1 MLLAALCGRKP
12 DFPLKELM
20 IAKNSFLSTKL
31 PKIIKL
37 GFFYRSFHPQG
48 CYGIYKLP
56 LLSNTDMQVSLSQLL
71 KKEMSSKE
79 RDSSLMAHSIPARS
93 SSIRLA
99 RTAPGSTRGVVCFG
113 GGRRKHSF
121 LTEKCY
127 SQLKEEK
134 KNQTPNDEI
143 TQDWACCLQ
152 QTRQKALQQSTN
164 EEDMVADFYNTCC
177 HSFTSLKLALLV
189 LQSFVSLNS
198 LSLFCFKNV
207 LVKTKTPVSLPWA
220 LLPLIGKKHMILA
233 LTQSKVTDAAEQS
246 TRELPSLLQFKIL
259 LPKL

>member
-12 DFPLKELM
+12 DFLLKELM
-20 IAKNSFLSTKL
+20 IAKHSFLSTKL

-134 KNQTPNDEI
+134 KKPNPKWWNNTGLGLLSPANQAKGI
-143 TQDWACCLQ
+143 AAMHKWRRHGGRFLQ
-152 QTRQKALQQSTN
+152 YLLSLLYLL
-164 EEDMVADFYNTCC
+164 ETC
-177 HSFTSLKLALLV
+177 
-189 LQSFVSLNS
+189 FVSPSEFCLIK
-198 LSLFCFKNV
+198 LPVTVLF
-207 LVKTKTPVSLPWA
+207 
-220 LLPLIGKKHMILA
+220 
-233 LTQSKVTDAAEQS
+233 
-246 TRELPSLLQFKIL
+246 
-259 LPKL
+259 

>member
-1 MLLAALCGRKP
+1 MLLTALCVRKA

-20 IAKNSFLSTKL
+20 IAKHSFLSTKL
-31 PKIIKL
+31 PKIIKS
-37 GFFYRSFHPQG
+37 GFFFNRSFHPPR
-48 CYGIYKLP
+48 CDGIYKLP
-56 LLSNTDMQVSLSQLL
+56 LLSNTDMQVSWSQLL

-99 RTAPGSTRGVVCFG
+99 RTAPRSTRGVVCFG
-113 GGRRKHSF
+113 WRRRKHSF

-127 SQLKEEK
+127 SQLKKEQNK
-134 KNQTPNDEI
+134 TPNDET
-143 TQDWACCLQ
+143 TQDRACSLQ
-152 QTRQKALQQSTN
+152 QTGQKASQQCTN
-164 EEDMVADFYNTCC
+164 EEDTEADFYNTCC
-177 HSFTSLKLALLV
+177 HYFPSLKLALLV
-189 LQSFVSLNS
+189 LQSLVSLNS

-233 LTQSKVTDAAEQS
+233 LTQPKVTDAAEES
-246 TRELPSLLQFKIL
+246 TRKLPSLLQFKIL
-259 LPKL
+259 HTKL

>member
-1 MLLAALCGRKP
+1 MLLAALCSRKP

-20 IAKNSFLSTKL
+20 IAKHSFLSTKL

-37 GFFYRSFHPQG
+37 GVFYRSFHPQG

-56 LLSNTDMQVSLSQLL
+56 LLSNTDMRVSLSQLL

-79 RDSSLMAHSIPARS
+79 RDSSLMALSIPARS

-134 KNQTPNDEI
+134 NPNLKWWK
-143 TQDWACCLQ
+143 DWACCLQ
-152 QTRQKALQQSTN
+152 QTRQKASQQCTN
-164 EEDMVADFYNTCC
+164 EEDTVADFYNTCC

-189 LQSFVSLNS
+189 LQSLVSLNS

-233 LTQSKVTDAAEQS
+233 LTQSKVTDAAEES

-259 LPKL
+259 HPKL

>member
-1 MLLAALCGRKP
+1 MLLAALCSRKP

-20 IAKNSFLSTKL
+20 IAKHSFLSTKL

-37 GFFYRSFHPQG
+37 GVFYRSFHPQG

-56 LLSNTDMQVSLSQLL
+56 LLSNTDMRVSLSQLL

-79 RDSSLMAHSIPARS
+79 RDSSLMALSIPARS

-134 KNQTPNDEI
+134 NPNLKWWNNTGLGLLSPANQAKGI
-143 TQDWACCLQ
+143 AAMHKWRRHSGRFLQ
-152 QTRQKALQQSTN
+152 YLLSLLYLL
-164 EEDMVADFYNTCC
+164 ETC
-177 HSFTSLKLALLV
+177 
-189 LQSFVSLNS
+189 FVSPSKSRLIKFPVTV
-198 LSLFCFKNV
+198 LF
-207 LVKTKTPVSLPWA
+207 
-220 LLPLIGKKHMILA
+220 
-233 LTQSKVTDAAEQS
+233 
-246 TRELPSLLQFKIL
+246 
-259 LPKL
+259 

>member
-1 MLLAALCGRKP
+1 MLMFLAALCGRKP

-20 IAKNSFLSTKL
+20 IAKHSFLSAKL

-37 GFFYRSFHPQG
+37 FFFYRSFHPQG
-48 CYGIYKLP
+48 CCGIYKPP

-79 RDSSLMAHSIPARS
+79 RDSSLMAHSIPAGS

-127 SQLKEEK
+127 SQLKKEK
-134 KNQTPNDEI
+134 TKPQMMKQHRTG
-143 TQDWACCLQ
+143 
-152 QTRQKALQQSTN
+152 
-164 EEDMVADFYNTCC
+164 
-177 HSFTSLKLALLV
+177 LV
-189 LQSFVSLNS
+189 LSSKSGKRHRSNARM
-198 LSLFCFKNV
+198 K
-207 LVKTKTPVSLPWA
+207 KTQWQIST
-220 LLPLIGKKHMILA
+220 ILA
-233 LTQSKVTDAAEQS
+233 VTP
-246 TRELPSLLQFKIL
+246 LP
-259 LPKL
+259 P